1 MAGYSLFTVPLA
13 TESLHDS
20 SGNAMVIAISKS
32 SAYGILFQ

>member
-13 TESLHDS
+13 TESSHDS
-20 SGNAMVIAISKS
+20 SGNAIGIASSKL